1 MGGIRGRC
9 VLCLALPDTWALGQ
23 VRCSEASY
31 NLGPSPQKEE
41 ARRGFVCLRSPRGGL
56 RQGEAVSPGA
66 RPVLLEWRAPPHSRG
81 LRPSRLP
88 GCRCLRGVLGGS
100 GLADAPPAS
109 ASLPSGPPSSR
120 AALSQSRPPR
130 PRFPLPNTVARTGTG
145 ARARTCLWGTVRP
158 LAGARGVTVGGV
170 VSSGVG
176 VLWACLCSVTLLS
189 TDSCAWER
197 GTCRTCLVFG
207 RAGIRGNPGQHAPG
221 AAPASPTDTS

>member
-41 ARRGFVCLRSPRGGL
+41 ARRGFVCLRSPRGAL
-56 RQGEAVSPGA
+56 RQGEAVFPGA

-88 GCRCLRGVLGGS
+88 GCRCLLGVLGGS

-109 ASLPSGPPSSR
+109 ASLASGPPSSPRGHRPPVRPPLGATVLPCGPQPVTPAETPLPPSKHGR
-120 AALSQSRPPR
+120 AHRHRGQGSNVSLGDSSALSR
-130 PRFPLPNTVARTGTG
+130 GTG
-145 ARARTCLWGTVRP
+145 SDRGW
-158 LAGARGVTVGGV
+158 RGVLGG
-170 VSSGVG
+170 
-176 VLWACLCSVTLLS
+176 
-189 TDSCAWER
+189 
-197 GTCRTCLVFG
+197 G
-207 RAGIRGNPGQHAPG
+207 RALGL
-221 AAPASPTDTS
+221 SLLC